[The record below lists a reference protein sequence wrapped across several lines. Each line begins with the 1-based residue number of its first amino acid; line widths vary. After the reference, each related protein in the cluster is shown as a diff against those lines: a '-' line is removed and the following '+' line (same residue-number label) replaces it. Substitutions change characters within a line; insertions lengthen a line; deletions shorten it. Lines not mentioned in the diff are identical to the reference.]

1 MSGPRAPTGY
11 DTSLS
16 APRLSSKSRI
26 RHPGRRVPLVVF
38 VTTTPERQ
46 AMLLDLLTFVPTED
60 WRLSRPGNSMTRRD
74 C

>member
-1 MSGPRAPTGY
+1 LPDRPDPITA
-11 DTSLS
+11 
-16 APRLSSKSRI
+16 ARI
-26 RHPGRRVPLVVF
+26 KHPGRRVPLVVF